1 MYNVEGVFWTFV
13 RIMGIET
20 EASETGFYFDKFI
33 FENTGRRNH
42 KIFRPFLSVL
52 SAIIQ
57 LENVN
62 LWLENLKTNTSI
74 TSKFSLLVMISVSMS
89 PVSLSNIIL
98 STRFSRIDRSAFNVR
113 GIMALQPNSFKFLEQ
128 FWSNIRSASDPELQ
142 EITYS
147 SYWIDT

>member
-62 LWLENLKTNTSI
+62 L
-74 TSKFSLLVMISVSMS
+74 
-89 PVSLSNIIL
+89 
-98 STRFSRIDRSAFNVR
+98 
-113 GIMALQPNSFKFLEQ
+113 
-128 FWSNIRSASDPELQ
+128 
-142 EITYS
+142 
-147 SYWIDT
+147 